1 MGNTGSC
8 EGPYAD
14 IELTPQAQPL
24 VVLDQRF
31 VRSDV
36 ARLRLKETSSYSKRL
51 SFKDVLSKQVL
62 FHTGPDKQ
70 LYWFLDTTKTPLAKV
85 AMTKDIANI
94 YFVYRP
100 DADVEKEGSHLFQV
114 YVKQGLR
121 TRTDYLDTNLR
132 VDFTDATTGE
142 RCKVEIQG
150 EWRSRTAM
158 LWLQRSG
165 GQHPRMPFGKIY
177 RPPNAK
183 RDGFNLDIAPNVDTA
198 FALLVCTIIDDDL
211 KRLRRYENGLGFW
224 A

>member
-1 MGNTGSC
+1 MGNQGSC

-36 ARLRLKETSSYSKRL
+36 ARLRLKLTSDYSKNL
-51 SFKDVLSKQVL
+51 SFKDVMSNKVL
-62 FHTGPDKQ
+62 FHTGPNRQ
-70 LYWFLDTTKTPLAKV
+70 LGLFLDESKQPLAKV
-85 AMTKDIANI
+85 CTKKDINNI
-94 YFVYRP
+94 YYVYRP
-100 DADVEKEGSHLFQV
+100 DADEEKEDTQLFQV
-114 YVKQGLR
+114 YIKQGAA
-121 TRTDYLDTNLR
+121 TRNSYLDTNLR

-142 RCKVEIQG
+142 RCKIEIQG
-150 EWRSRTAM
+150 EWRSRSAM

-165 GQHPRMPFGKIY
+165 AQQPRMPFGKIY
-177 RPPNAK
+177 RPPKAK

-198 FALLVCTIIDDDL
+198 FALLVCAIIDDDL
-211 KRLRRYENGLGFW
+211 KRLRRYENGQAFF